1 MCSVCVATIA
11 HVATTAD
18 RAPIALATAGATYAG
33 SAVRSEAVA
42 PVADVVLGTLW
53 SPVPNPVVLAMTA
66 SSWSWIFSLRF
77 VSYRSEG
84 RVSIP
89 HRRGAPVGE
98 SLSMTSVSDRSPAPP
113 RGRPRSSAA
122 DAAILD
128 ATRAMLAEEGWA
140 ALTIEGVAARA
151 GVAKTT
157 VYRRFSSRTD
167 LAVAAVAQLVEAAMV
182 PIDPDCTPEEQIRR
196 SIHATADVYRIPAAR
211 AAYLAVLAEAG
222 RDPELR
228 AAVDTQVL
236 GPARAMVVERLAMG
250 VERGEIDPA
259 MAETQADLLFDVLAG
274 TLLHRMLV
282 RGQDIDD
289 EFVESLVC
297 AILVSLGVGPVDG

>member
-1 MCSVCVATIA
+1 MNRSSAGAAT
-11 HVATTAD
+11 D
-18 RAPIALATAGATYAG
+18 RAA
-33 SAVRSEAVA
+33 
-42 PVADVVLGTLW
+42 
-53 SPVPNPVVLAMTA
+53 
-66 SSWSWIFSLRF
+66 
-77 VSYRSEG
+77 
-84 RVSIP
+84 
-89 HRRGAPVGE
+89 
-98 SLSMTSVSDRSPAPP
+98 APP
-113 RGRPRSSAA
+113 RGRPRSSEA

-128 ATRAMLAEEGWA
+128 ATRALLAEAGWGG
-140 ALTIEGVAARA
+140 LTIEGVASRA

-182 PIDPDCTPEEQIRR
+182 PIDPDCSPEEQIRR
-196 SIHATADVYRIPAAR
+196 SIRATAAVYRIPAAR

-222 RDPELR
+222 RDAELR
-228 AAVDTQVL
+228 AAVDAQVL
-236 GPARAMVVERLAMG
+236 GPARAMVVERLATG
-250 VERGEIDPA
+250 VERGEIDPS

-297 AILVSLGVGPVDG
+297 AILVSLGVGPAD